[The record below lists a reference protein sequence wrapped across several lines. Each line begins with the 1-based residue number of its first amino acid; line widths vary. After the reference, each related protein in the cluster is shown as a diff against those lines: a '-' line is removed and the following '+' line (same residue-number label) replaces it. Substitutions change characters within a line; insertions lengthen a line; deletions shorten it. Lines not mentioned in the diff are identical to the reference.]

1 MSGVH
6 TAYRKTTGTN
16 FVEVQSTIILP
27 TTIVY
32 RENNPVSSG
41 YNGAFP
47 EFFHGFYKGDSY
59 GLDAGILKKNG
70 AYRLFFNSYPNTQ
83 STGWFTSDPFDVG
96 TSLSSRTFT
105 LRSFFSNGYLCTRC
119 YNSNNVEVAALDVY
133 LTTAAYNSMSQGCTI
148 NRELTLAINADSL
161 GNINIP
167 ANCYFS
173 QTKIPNTLLTTASGA
188 QVKMNLNN
196 TTTQHGKLDPAMQIN
211 GVPDLLELHYDKR
224 ISVGVMEG
232 DYVADVAT
240 ATFNKDDYP
249 VSEIV

>member
-119 YNSNNVEVAALDVY
+119 LNSNNIEVAALDVY

-148 NRELTLAINADSL
+148 NRELTLAINADSS
-161 GNINIP
+161 GNYNFP
-167 ANCYFS
+167 ADCYFS
-173 QTKIPNTLLTTASGA
+173 QTKITNTLLTTASEA

-196 TTTQHGKLDPAMQIN
+196 TTTQHGKVDP
-211 GVPDLLELHYDKR
+211 ELTSIWKTIETNYYAKDG
-224 ISVGVMEG
+224 SFGVMEG

-240 ATFNKDDYP
+240 ATFNKGDYP